1 MKLLSIQKETKQTL
15 GVKIKEGIIDIENAL
30 TAYPNEDMSANIMDI
45 INEGTTAIKRLDEY
59 IQMLPKEPPYV
70 AVEEEIEWGPAV
82 TAPNK
87 IICVGLNYRKH
98 ADETNLPY
106 PETPVLFSK
115 YNNSLT
121 GHNTDVA
128 VPNVTQKLDYE
139 VELGIVIGKEAKDVP
154 KEKALDYVFGYVTA
168 NDISA
173 RDLQVT
179 TSQWLLGKSSDGF
192 CPIGPY
198 LVTSDEVGNP
208 NHLNLKTYVNGEERQ
223 NSNTAD
229 MIFYCDEIISYISKH
244 MTLTPGDVILTGTPE
259 GVVLGYPEE
268 EQIYLQPGD
277 EITVEV
283 EKLGRLTN
291 RFVEEK

>member
-1 MKLLSIQKETKQTL
+1 VKLLSIQKEKKQTL
-15 GVKIKEGIIDIENAL
+15 GVKIKEGIIDIKNAL
-30 TAYPNEDMSANIMDI
+30 TAYPHEDISANIMDV

-70 AVEEEIEWGPAV
+70 VAEEEIEWGPAV

-121 GHNTDVA
+121 GHNRDVV
-128 VPNVTQKLDYE
+128 VPNVTEKLDYE
-139 VELGIVIGKEAKDVP
+139 VELGIVIGKEAKDVT
-154 KEKALDYVFGYVTA
+154 KVEALDYVFGYVTA
-168 NDISA
+168 NDLSA

-208 NHLNLKTYVNGEERQ
+208 NHLNLKTYVNGVERQ